1 MQHLC
6 QKLLIDT
13 SHYFYG
19 ATLNNDTT
27 VTVNIFSSNIP
38 CGSHITNS
46 KRNLIQFVGYLHLV
60 LGLVSCQAHLG
71 NTYASHLPLIIL
83 LFEHQFPLTQ
93 CHCLLV
99 QNDSW
104 LQMKASMCVLLV

>member
-1 MQHLC
+1 MQRLC
-6 QKLLIDT
+6 QELLIDI
-13 SHYFYG
+13 SYYFFG
-19 ATLNNDTT
+19 ATLNNDAT

-46 KRNLIQFVGYLHLV
+46 KRNLIPFVGYLHLV
-60 LGLVSCQAHLG
+60 LGHVSCQAQLG

-93 CHCLLV
+93 FHCLLV
-99 QNDSW
+99 QNDFW